1 MVFQNNFLS
10 GMLGNKFGSMFNG
23 RQSLQ
28 TNSLPDPFSTDATI
42 QGNFPKKQILK
53 YPLDL
58 GGTPQLG
65 HYIVFKINT
74 QDAGKLKYDETSKPT
89 VNTISSENNEQ
100 NSRRRADPFGGQ
112 GNTAG
117 YGSTSGAS
125 SIESQNVKK
134 VEDAQNAQGGG
145 RAKFTF
151 TRAPTSEINTMIA
164 LYMPAT
170 VEVSYA
176 SAYADES
183 ISFRGQQT
191 DKLVNEGLIDG
202 TLSKEN
208 RNTLGIEAQAG
219 LGAMLGTKAI
229 QFAKEGKI
237 ITDRMELIFSGVSK
251 REFSYTFKFLPKS
264 LPEAK
269 EIREIINRFKFH
281 MLPELEGDPGSSRR
295 FVTPDTFNI
304 EYQWVGGGGKENSYL
319 NKIATCVLKNMSVKY
334 GGGRYSAHVDDGE
347 GSTPPVESE
356 ITLQFQELEI
366 ITKTLAKQGF

>member
-1 MVFQNNFLS
+1 MVFSNNFLS

-28 TNSLPDPFSTDATI
+28 TNSLPDPFSTDPTI

-89 VNTISSENNEQ
+89 VNTISSENDEQ
-100 NSRRRADPFGGQ
+100 SSSRRRADPFGGQ
-112 GNTAG
+112 GNTGG
-117 YGSTSGAS
+117 YGSTSGGGMVGNKTKQL
-125 SIESQNVKK
+125 E
-134 VEDAQNAQGGG
+134 QNAQAKKEQ

-170 VEVSYA
+170 VEVNYA
-176 SAYADES
+176 SAYEDQNVG
-183 ISFRGQQT
+183 IIGQQV
-191 DKLVNEGLIDG
+191 DKLGNEGVDSVMNRQNMTNLA
-202 TLSKEN
+202 KEAEI
-208 RNTLGIEAQAG
+208 GAKG
-219 LGAMLGTKAI
+219 LVGAKGI
-229 QFAKEGKI
+229 QFAREGKI
-237 ITDRMELIFSGVSK
+237 VTDRMELIFSGVSK
-251 REFSYTFKFLPKS
+251 REFSYSFKFLPKS
-264 LPEAK
+264 LDEAK

-281 MLPELEGDPGSSRR
+281 MLPELEGDPGTSRR

-304 EYQWVGGGGKENSYL
+304 EYQWVGGGGKNNTYL

-356 ITLQFQELEI
+356 MTLQFQELEI